1 MIGPAQW
8 RIGLGDYLAALSLS
22 PDGRSFV
29 AGSLAGDAV
38 IVDAATGAVSAKLA
52 DHPLGVLAAA
62 WSPDGTAV
70 AVGGQD
76 GVVRLYDPAGSAI
89 GTNTCDG
96 WIVELAWSPD
106 GTWLGTA
113 AGKSLMVMRAD
124 GDVVGRGEDVASTI
138 TDIAW
143 SSNGRRVGVTSYGG
157 VTWFEP
163 TTFPSPAPVRHH
175 RWKGSLLALELSP
188 NGRWACAGAQD
199 SSIHL
204 WRLWSGGDLSM
215 SGYPA
220 KIDQLAFRHDS
231 RWMASACLGEVTVWD
246 FGGKGPSGTRPASAE
261 AHDRHITTLR
271 WVPGGVVLASGGA
284 DGSIVLWPSPARQGQ
299 RLKPLAVAVDDIGVS
314 TMRWCPDA
322 SALVVGRADG
332 GVERRPITPRA

>member
-1 MIGPAQW
+1 MIGHAPW
-8 RIGLGDYLAALSLS
+8 RINLGDYLSALSVS
-22 PDGRSFV
+22 PDGRSFA

-38 IVDAATGAVSAKLA
+38 LADMATGSVSAKLA
-52 DHPLGVLAAA
+52 EHPLGVLAVA
-62 WSPDGTAV
+62 WSPDGTAL

-76 GVVRLYDPAGSAI
+76 GVVRLYHRDGSAI
-89 GTNTCDG
+89 GTATCDG
-96 WIVELAWSPD
+96 WIAKLAWSPD
-106 GTWLGTA
+106 GALLGVA
-113 AGKSLMVMRAD
+113 AGKALTLTRAD
-124 GDVVGRGEDVASTI
+124 GEVVGRSDDVASTI
-138 TDIAW
+138 TDLAW
-143 SSNGRRVGVTSYGG
+143 SGDGTRVGVTSYGG
-157 VTWFEP
+157 ITWFEP
-163 TTFPSPAPVRHH
+163 MALPAVEPVRRHQ
-175 RWKGSLLALELSP
+175 WKGSLLTLELSP

-261 AHDRHITTLR
+261 VHDRHITTLE
-271 WVPGGVVLASGGA
+271 WAPGGDILATGGA
-284 DGSIVLWPSPARQGQ
+284 DGRIVLWPSPTRQGQ
-299 RLKPLAVAVDDIGVS
+299 VLEPLAVAADDIGVS
-314 TMRWCPDA
+314 AMRWCPDA

-332 GVERRPITPRA
+332 VVERRPITPRA